1 ADALLH
7 ELLHAK
13 LMIVDSEEFI
23 QNGGM
28 KPTLYLFDH
37 EKQVIEKE
45 NVLYSQM
52 SDRDGL
58 ARPIRKR
65 HTGNLMYASC
75 ALCLPTQ

>member
-1 ADALLH
+1 
-7 ELLHAK
+7 
-13 LMIVDSEEFI
+13 MIVDSEEFI
-23 QNGGM
+23 QYGGM

-37 EKQVIEKE
+37 EKQVIKQE
-45 NVLYSQM
+45 NVLYSEM
-52 SDRDGL
+52 SHQDGL